1 MAQGFAA
8 DTTALVKDTVMRR
21 VDDARLEDESIQ
33 QAAEA
38 GLADTATGR

>member
-1 MAQGFAA
+1 
-8 DTTALVKDTVMRR
+8 MRL
-21 VDDARLEDESIQ
+21 VDDAWLDDEFIQ